1 MTTRTKIIWS
11 DRLEA
16 HIRVEVPGT
25 PGYDK
30 HFWEFVY
37 PAEERAWRLRRAAS
51 LDEQARSAKA
61 DARWHCEQARLARA
75 DGRRR
80 HVIEHLREAERLIR
94 RAYRA
99 GEQSR
104 LNRVR
109 AGALVNEIEKVA
121 A

>member
-1 MTTRTKIIWS
+1 MTAATKVIWS
-11 DRLEA
+11 ERHQA

-30 HFWEFVY
+30 HFWEFVC
-37 PAEERAWRLRRAAS
+37 PAEDRAYRLRHAAS

-61 DARWHCEQARLARA
+61 DARWHIGQARIARA

-80 HVIEHLREAERLIR
+80 HVVEQLTEARTLTR
-94 RAYRA
+94 RAYLV
-99 GEQSR
+99 GEQAR
-104 LNRVR
+104 LNRAR
-109 AGALVNEIEKVA
+109 ADALAGEVERVA